1 MIFHKGVQQHQTS
14 TAADLSMARLQE
26 QVSCPFMAGDLI
38 PAHSSLAR
46 DVGSAHTPGLL
57 VKEETSNSHLQ
68 SLVLV
73 SSFQLCLL
81 PVAQIALQ
89 SPLHSHHT
97 AGYKIPRFSVVL

>member
-26 QVSCPFMAGDLI
+26 QVSCPFIAGHLI

-46 DVGSAHTPGLL
+46 DVGSAYTPGLL

-73 SSFQLCLL
+73 SSSQLCLL
-81 PVAQIALQ
+81 PVAQIILY
-89 SPLHSHHT
+89 SPLHPHQPS
-97 AGYKIPRFSVVL
+97 GYKIPRFSVIL